1 MAAPQAFTLHQL
13 QRHIK
18 QTLYDQYPDPV
29 WVVAEIAELKS
40 HASGHCYL
48 NLVEKGAREGV
59 PKAQARAVIWRSHYP
74 ALSSYFE
81 QETGQR
87 LAVGLQIM
95 ASVIVTYH
103 ELYGFSLEIIALD
116 ASFTLG
122 DMERQRR
129 ETILRL
135 EEEGVMTMNQELELP
150 TVVQRI
156 AIISSAQAA
165 GYQDFMKE
173 LGASVYRF
181 ETTLFEASMQG
192 STAEDSLIAALG
204 EVADREEDF
213 DVVVIIRGGGAT
225 SDLNCFNSYNLC
237 NHIAQFP
244 LPVITGIGHDKD
256 QSVADLV
263 AHTALKT
270 PTATAT
276 WLVERMQQIA
286 GWLADA
292 ALLLRDATRE
302 RIHSEELRLQHLQS
316 SLRHESR
323 ERLLRERT
331 TIELAGRQ
339 LPERIEQLLTHARQ
353 RLDLAAEVVASHS
366 PQQLLRLGFAIV
378 RSEGRALKRVEE
390 IDRADQITIEVSDGI
405 REVRPEKYNLSK

>member
-1 MAAPQAFTLHQL
+1 MAATQAFTLHQL

-81 QETGQR
+81 RETGQR

-150 TVVQRI
+150 AVVQRI

-213 DVVVIIRGGGAT
+213 DVVVVIRGGGAT

-276 WLVERMQQIA
+276 WLVERMLQIA
-286 GWLADA
+286 GWLTDA

-302 RIHSEELRLQHLQS
+302 RIHGEELRLQHLQS

-339 LPERIEQLLTHARQ
+339 LPERIEQLLTQARQ

>member
-29 WVVAEIAELKS
+29 WVVAEIAEIKS

-59 PKAQARAVIWRSHYP
+59 PKAQARAVIWRSNYP

-150 TVVQRI
+150 AVVQRI

-173 LGASVYRF
+173 LRASVYQF

-204 EVADREEDF
+204 EVADREEEF
-213 DVVVIIRGGGAT
+213 DVAVIIRGGGAT

-276 WLVERMQQIA
+276 WLVERMLQIV
-286 GWLADA
+286 GWLTDA

>member
-1 MAAPQAFTLHQL
+1 MAATQAFTLHQL

-18 QTLYDQYPDPV
+18 QTLCDQYPDPV

-48 NLVEKGAREGV
+48 NLVEKGVREGV

-74 ALSSYFE
+74 TLSSYFE

-95 ASVIVTYH
+95 ASVLVTYH

-204 EVADREEDF
+204 EVADREEEF

-276 WLVERMQQIA
+276 WLVERMLQIA
-286 GWLADA
+286 GWLVDA

-302 RIHSEELRLQHLQS
+302 RIHGEELRLQHLQS

-331 TIELAGRQ
+331 TIELASRQ
-339 LPERIEQLLTHARQ
+339 LPERITLLLTHAHQ

-390 IDRADQITIEVSDGI
+390 IDLADQITIEVSDGKREI
-405 REVRPEKYNLSK
+405 RPLKCDRPK